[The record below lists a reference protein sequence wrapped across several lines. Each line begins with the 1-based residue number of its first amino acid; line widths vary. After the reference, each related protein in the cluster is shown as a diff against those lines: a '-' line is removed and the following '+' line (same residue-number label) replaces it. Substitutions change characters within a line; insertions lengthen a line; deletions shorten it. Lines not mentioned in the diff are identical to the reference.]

1 MIMYTSEDLHKLM
14 FLFIQQEE
22 DICTL
27 EQHILPTVNNGT
39 GQIKVLCPY
48 VYDIN
53 VVCVSMYKEITFGLF
68 TLHLKGNKHA
78 KDSPLRPS

>member
-39 GQIKVLCPY
+39 GQIKV
-48 VYDIN
+48 
-53 VVCVSMYKEITFGLF
+53 
-68 TLHLKGNKHA
+68 
-78 KDSPLRPS
+78 